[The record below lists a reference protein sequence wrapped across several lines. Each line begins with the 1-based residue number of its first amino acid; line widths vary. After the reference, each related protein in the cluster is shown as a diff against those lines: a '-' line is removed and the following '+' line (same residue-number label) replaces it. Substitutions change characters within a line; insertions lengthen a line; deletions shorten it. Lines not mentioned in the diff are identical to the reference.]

1 MIYLKRLWNILWF
14 VIKCAIIF
22 VSFVPLAVIDF
33 IIGPLVYYIVTGKN
47 YFDLEMML
55 FFTISHLFLKGDYQV
70 DADETVLKLFM
81 K

>member
-47 YFDLEMML
+47 YFDLEMM
-55 FFTISHLFLKGDYQV
+55 
-70 DADETVLKLFM
+70 
-81 K
+81 